1 MLQRLNDLQIR
12 RLNSHDRLPP
22 QHKMRKGRGPRSLEP
37 LLAVRQHAVLAESR
51 ETRAELVQAEDVVI
65 LGVEGRGEGVFGGC
79 EGAPGAGE
87 EEPFE
92 EVVEEGEG

>member
-1 MLQRLNDLQIR
+1 
-12 RLNSHDRLPP
+12 
-22 QHKMRKGRGPRSLEP
+22 MRKSRRPRSLEP